1 VSGGVWLCGC
11 GDKGEVVEEGV
22 VGGDKVG
29 GGQGQGVGGRVLVW
43 GEGGREVEV
52 GEGKVRW
59 GW

>member
-11 GDKGEVVEEGV
+11 GDEGEVVEEGV
-22 VGGDKVG
+22 VGGDQVG
-29 GGQGQGVGGRVLVW
+29 GGQGQGGGVLVLG